1 MKSVPQPPLRGGEV
15 TGYVSTVSPPP
26 PPMEQNPAWQEVN
39 KQLGGTLKLTIASSA
54 DYPTKLNTVIAGDDL
69 PELIYI
75 NPATHNLANQLAF
88 LQAKMADLTP
98 YLGGDAVRDFPNLAN
113 FPTFAWQGPGSVYD
127 QHIWGVP
134 DPRPIISN
142 ALMVHQE
149 LLSRL
154 E

>member
-1 MKSVPQPPLRGGEV
+1 
-15 TGYVSTVSPPP
+15 
-26 PPMEQNPAWQEVN
+26 MEQNPAWQEVN
-39 KQLGGTLKLTIASSA
+39 KQLGGALKLTIASSA

-98 YLGGDAVRDFPNLAN
+98 YLSGDAVRDFPNLAN
-113 FPTFAWQGPGSVYD
+113 FPAFAWQGPGSVYN

-134 DPRPIISN
+134 DPRPIFPTRSWSTRSFWSKLELNCQGVRTISS
-142 ALMVHQE
+142 A
-149 LLSRL
+149 SSWR
-154 E
+154 